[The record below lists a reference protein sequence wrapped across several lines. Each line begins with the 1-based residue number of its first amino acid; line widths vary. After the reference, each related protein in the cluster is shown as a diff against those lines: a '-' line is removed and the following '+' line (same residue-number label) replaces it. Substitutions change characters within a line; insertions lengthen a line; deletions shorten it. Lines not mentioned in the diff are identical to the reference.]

1 MRGYV
6 FSSEE
11 VDDDLDGGTLATW
24 EVLVVNAVG
33 SVIEFWGFKR
43 NQGRVWALLY
53 LRDEVLSAAQIKETL
68 GLSKGAVSMIVR
80 ELEGWGVIKRQRV
93 PDSGAWHFI
102 AEVDLLKMIGHVF
115 REREVALVKR
125 VRDDLAD
132 AERLAKLSDGVSPQ
146 MLERLARMRRLSDV
160 IDRALTMFL
169 KTARLD
175 VAGARDIFIRPL
187 DEDLEDHD
195 QEPP

>member
-1 MRGYV
+1 MKGYV
-6 FSSEE
+6 FPDGEG
-11 VDDDLDGGTLATW
+11 VDDDLDGGTLNAW

-53 LRDEVLSAAQIKETL
+53 LRDEAMSAGQLRETL

-80 ELEGWGVIKRQRV
+80 EIEGWGVIRRQRM
-93 PDSGAWHFI
+93 PDSGAWHFA

-115 REREVALVKR
+115 REREVALVRR
-125 VRDDLAD
+125 VREDLGD
-132 AERLAKLSDGVSPQ
+132 AERLAKLSDDVSPQ
-146 MLERLARMRRLSDV
+146 MLERLSRMRRLADL
-160 IDRALTMFL
+160 IDHALAVFI

-175 VAGARDIFIRPL
+175 MTTARDIFIRPVDD
-187 DEDLEDHD
+187 DEPLE
-195 QEPP
+195 EL

>member
-1 MRGYV
+1 MKGYV
-6 FSSEE
+6 FPDGEG
-11 VDDDLDGGTLATW
+11 VDDDLDGGTLNAW

-53 LRDEVLSAAQIKETL
+53 LRDEAMSAGQLRETL

-80 ELEGWGVIKRQRV
+80 EIEGWGVIRRQRM
-93 PDSGAWHFI
+93 PDSGAWHFA

-115 REREVALVKR
+115 REREVALVRR
-125 VRDDLAD
+125 VREDLGD
-132 AERLAKLSDGVSPQ
+132 AERLAKLSDDVSPQ
-146 MLERLARMRRLSDV
+146 MLERLSRMRRLADL
-160 IDRALTMFL
+160 IDHALAVFI

-175 VAGARDIFIRPL
+175 MTTARDIFIRPVDD
-187 DEDLEDHD
+187 DEPLE
-195 QEPP
+195 EP

>member
-6 FSSEE
+6 FPTDEA
-11 VDDDLDGGTLATW
+11 VDDELDGGTLDTW
-24 EVLVVNAVG
+24 EILVVNAVG

-53 LRDEVLSAAQIKETL
+53 LRDQALSAAQIKETL

-80 ELEGWGVIKRQRV
+80 ELEVWGVIRRQRM
-93 PDSGAWHFI
+93 PDSGAWHFV
-102 AEVDLLKMIGHVF
+102 AEVDLLRMIGHVF

-125 VRDDLAD
+125 VREDLGD
-132 AERLAKLSDGVSPQ
+132 AERLAKMTDGIPPQ
-146 MLERLARMRRLSDV
+146 MLERLARMRRLADL
-160 IDRALTMFL
+160 IDNALGAFI

-175 VAGARDIFIRPL
+175 ITTTRDIFIRPI
-187 DEDLEDHD
+187 DEDETLEDV
-195 QEPP
+195 

>member
-1 MRGYV
+1 MKGYV
-6 FSSEE
+6 FPDGEG
-11 VDDDLDGGTLATW
+11 VDDDLDGGTLNAW

-53 LRDEVLSAAQIKETL
+53 LRDEAMSAGQLRETL

-80 ELEGWGVIKRQRV
+80 EIEGWGVIRRQRM
-93 PDSGAWHFI
+93 PDSGAWHFA

-115 REREVALVKR
+115 REREVALVRR
-125 VRDDLAD
+125 VREDLGD
-132 AERLAKLSDGVSPQ
+132 AERLAKLSDDVSPQ
-146 MLERLARMRRLSDV
+146 MLERLSRMRRLADL
-160 IDRALTMFL
+160 IDHALSVFI

-175 VAGARDIFIRPL
+175 MTTARDIFIRPVDD
-187 DEDLEDHD
+187 DEPLE
-195 QEPP
+195 EP